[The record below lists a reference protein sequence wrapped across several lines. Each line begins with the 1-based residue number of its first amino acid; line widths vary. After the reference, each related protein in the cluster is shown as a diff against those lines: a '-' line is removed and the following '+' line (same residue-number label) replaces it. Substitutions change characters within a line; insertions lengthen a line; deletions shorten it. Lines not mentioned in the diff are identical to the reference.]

1 MPQKV
6 GPMPTFVSDDL
17 APRYKAPKTKQ
28 QRLVTATGGGP
39 PRVKAP
45 PKESGSRSGFDSGET
60 TKTSIHNSE
69 AAKIPYKMTR
79 VAENSKSRTIGL
91 MLI

>member
-1 MPQKV
+1 MPGKV
-6 GPMPTFVSDDL
+6 GPMPTFVSSEP
-17 APRYKAPKTKQ
+17 APRYRAPKTKK

-60 TKTSIHNSE
+60 TKTSVHTSPSKGT
-69 AAKIPYKMTR
+69 AYKMTR
-79 VAENSKSRTIGL
+79 VAENARKRTIGL
-91 MLI
+91 LLI